1 MAGSTPHAAA
11 HSALV
16 QVLTTGQCA
25 CTPSITAV
33 GTTPERITHL
43 VEVAHRQCY
52 IANSLATPVRIEP
65 TITIAAELMGAPAAG
80 SSGSR

>member
-1 MAGSTPHAAA
+1 MPRRIPHWSRCSRRA
-11 HSALV
+11 SV
-16 QVLTTGQCA
+16 P

-80 SSGSR
+80 SSGSP

>member
-1 MAGSTPHAAA
+1 VP
-11 HSALV
+11 
-16 QVLTTGQCA
+16 

-80 SSGSR
+80 SSGSP